1 MTKSRAEAFVG
12 RIEFKPVIKVG
23 RIVFK
28 GVPVGGKAEAKD

>member
-1 MTKSRAEAFVG
+1 LTKPKVEAFVG

-23 RIVFK
+23 RIEFK